1 MPVPIEQLL
10 PFLAGSILITVVPG
24 ADMALIMRQVF
35 VGGTALAQRTIFGN
49 LTGLVVHATALA
61 VGLSALLVASAE
73 AYTVVKLAGAAYL
86 VYLGAQSLLSA
97 WRAGREPRASS
108 GAGAA
113 GADGGSA
120 GGTAIP
126 ADGYA
131 AGAAEADTPVAARPG
146 KRVPSMRTAYL
157 QGVISTVLNPKPA
170 LLFLT
175 FLPQFVD
182 TTQPVLPQIMFLAG
196 VHIVVGLIWL
206 TIYAHLI
213 HRAHRTLTRSDVRG
227 WVEGATG
234 VVLIALGLRVAVE
247 PR

>member
-1 MPVPIEQLL
+1 MPVPVEQLL
-10 PFLAGSILITVVPG
+10 PFLVGSILVTIVPG

-35 VGGTALAQRTIFGN
+35 IGGTALAQRTIFGN

-61 VGLSALLVASAE
+61 IGLSALLVASAE

-86 VYLGAQSLLSA
+86 VYLGAQSLMAA
-97 WRAGREPRASS
+97 WRAGREP
-108 GAGAA
+108 AA
-113 GADGGSA
+113 GPSDASGLPSEEQA
-120 GGTAIP
+120 GRA
-126 ADGYA
+126 
-131 AGAAEADTPVAARPG
+131 

-182 TTQPVLPQIMFLAG
+182 PSRAVLPQILFLAA

-213 HRAHRTLTRSDVRG
+213 HRAHRTLTRSDVKR
-227 WVEGATG
+227 WLEGATG

-247 PR
+247 QR

>member
-1 MPVPIEQLL
+1 MPVPLEQLL

-49 LTGLVVHATALA
+49 LTGLVVHAAALA
-61 VGLSALLVASAE
+61 IGLSALLVASAE
-73 AYTVVKLAGAAYL
+73 AYTVVKLGGAAYL
-86 VYLGAQSLLSA
+86 VYLGGQSLLSA
-97 WRAGREPRASS
+97 WRAGR
-108 GAGAA
+108 GAAVGGVPIEGDVAA
-113 GADGGSA
+113 GA
-120 GGTAIP
+120 
-126 ADGYA
+126 
-131 AGAAEADTPVAARPG
+131 EAAARV
-146 KRVPSMRTAYL
+146 KRIPSMRTAYV

-182 TTQPVLPQIMFLAG
+182 TSQPVLPQILFLAA

-206 TIYAHLI
+206 TIYAHVI
-213 HRAHRTLTRSDVRG
+213 HRAHRTLTRADVKR
-227 WVEGATG
+227 WLEGATG